1 MTKVKIITDS
11 TARLTPE
18 EVAQYD
24 ISVVPL
30 TVMIDGTVYHDGVS
44 ITPSEFIE
52 KMAASKSL
60 PTTSQPSLGAFTEVY
75 ETVPEDVEVLSLHL
89 THHLSGTVQAAEQA
103 ARLVPHD
110 IVVRDSNYID
120 RALAAQ
126 VLVAGRM
133 AQAGAS
139 RDEILAELQRV
150 EDNTELYLTVT
161 TLKNLV
167 AGGRLSKASG
177 LIGTL
182 LDIKLG
188 AHVPLG
194 KITMEV
200 KGRGKKTIKGY
211 QDLIFERMHAEP
223 NGIAVIGISHADAA
237 EEAEQLAA
245 RAHDEFP
252 EAIVDIAE
260 TTPIESTHAGPGAM
274 GISYLKN
281 YA

>member
-52 KMAASKSL
+52 KMAASKNL

-89 THHLSGTVQAAEQA
+89 THNLSGTVQAAEQA

-245 RAHDEFP
+245 RARDEFP

>member
-133 AQAGAS
+133 AQAGAT

-245 RAHDEFP
+245 RARGEFP

>member
-52 KMAASKSL
+52 KMVASKSL

-133 AQAGAS
+133 AQAGAT

-245 RAHDEFP
+245 RARDEFP

>member
-120 RALAAQ
+120 RAMAAQ

-245 RAHDEFP
+245 RARAEFP

>member
-133 AQAGAS
+133 AQAGAT

-245 RAHDEFP
+245 RARDEFP

>member
-133 AQAGAS
+133 VQAGAS

-245 RAHDEFP
+245 RARDEFP

>member
-52 KMAASKSL
+52 KMAASKNL

-133 AQAGAS
+133 AQTGAS

-245 RAHDEFP
+245 RARDEFP

>member
-110 IVVRDSNYID
+110 IVVCDSNYID

-150 EDNTELYLTVT
+150 EANTELYLTVT

-245 RAHDEFP
+245 RARDEFP

>member
-52 KMAASKSL
+52 KMAASKNL

-161 TLKNLV
+161 TLKN
-167 AGGRLSKASG
+167 
-177 LIGTL
+177 
-182 LDIKLG
+182 
-188 AHVPLG
+188 
-194 KITMEV
+194 
-200 KGRGKKTIKGY
+200 
-211 QDLIFERMHAEP
+211 
-223 NGIAVIGISHADAA
+223 
-237 EEAEQLAA
+237 
-245 RAHDEFP
+245 
-252 EAIVDIAE
+252 
-260 TTPIESTHAGPGAM
+260 
-274 GISYLKN
+274 
-281 YA
+281 

>member
-52 KMAASKSL
+52 KMAASKNL

-211 QDLIFERMHAEP
+211 QDLIFERLHAEP

-245 RAHDEFP
+245 RARDEFP

>member
-52 KMAASKSL
+52 KMAASKNL

-110 IVVRDSNYID
+110 IVVCDSNYID

-139 RDEILAELQRV
+139 RYEILAELQRV

-245 RAHDEFP
+245 RARDEFP

>member
-133 AQAGAS
+133 AQAGAT

-211 QDLIFERMHAEP
+211 QDLIFERMHAKP

-245 RAHDEFP
+245 RARDEFP

>member
-1 MTKVKIITDS
+1 MAKVKIVTDS

-18 EVAQYD
+18 EVAAYD
-24 ISVVPL
+24 IAVVPL
-30 TVMIDGTVYHDGVS
+30 TVMIDGVVYHDGVS

-52 KMAASKSL
+52 KMAEAKAL

-75 ETVPEDVEVLSLHL
+75 ETMPEDVEILSLHL
-89 THHLSGTVQAAEQA
+89 TNKLSGTVQAAEQA
-103 ARLVPHD
+103 SRMVPHD
-110 IVVRDSNYID
+110 VVVRDSNYID
-120 RALAAQ
+120 RALAMQ

-133 AQAGAS
+133 AAAGAT

-150 EDNTELYLTVT
+150 EDNTELYLTVS
-161 TLKNLV
+161 TLKNLA
-167 AGGRLSKASG
+167 AGGRLSKTAG
-177 LIGTL
+177 LIGSL
-182 LDIKLG
+182 LDIKVG

-194 KITMEV
+194 QITMEV
-200 KGRGKKTIKGY
+200 KGRGKKTIKAY
-211 QDLIFERMHAEP
+211 QDLIFERMQAEE

-237 EEAEQLAA
+237 EDAENLAA
-245 RAHDEFP
+245 RARELFP
-252 EAIVDIAE
+252 DAVVDIAE

>member
-44 ITPSEFIE
+44 IMPSEFIE

-245 RAHDEFP
+245 RARDEFP

>member
-110 IVVRDSNYID
+110 IVVRDSNFID

-245 RAHDEFP
+245 RARDEFP

>member
-120 RALAAQ
+120 RALVAQ

-245 RAHDEFP
+245 RARDEFP

>member
-52 KMAASKSL
+52 KMAASKNL

-200 KGRGKKTIKGY
+200 KGRGKTTIKGY

-245 RAHDEFP
+245 RARDEFP

>member
-1 MTKVKIITDS
+1 M
-11 TARLTPE
+11 
-18 EVAQYD
+18 
-24 ISVVPL
+24 
-30 TVMIDGTVYHDGVS
+30 
-44 ITPSEFIE
+44 
-52 KMAASKSL
+52 
-60 PTTSQPSLGAFTEVY
+60 
-75 ETVPEDVEVLSLHL
+75 

-182 LDIKLG
+182 LDI
-188 AHVPLG
+188 
-194 KITMEV
+194 
-200 KGRGKKTIKGY
+200 
-211 QDLIFERMHAEP
+211 
-223 NGIAVIGISHADAA
+223 
-237 EEAEQLAA
+237 
-245 RAHDEFP
+245 
-252 EAIVDIAE
+252 
-260 TTPIESTHAGPGAM
+260 
-274 GISYLKN
+274 
-281 YA
+281 

>member
-126 VLVAGRM
+126 VLVAGPM

-245 RAHDEFP
+245 RARDEFP

>member
-52 KMAASKSL
+52 KMAASKNL

-194 KITMEV
+194 KIMMEV

-245 RAHDEFP
+245 RARDEFP

-260 TTPIESTHAGPGAM
+260 TTTIESTHAGPGAM

>member
-30 TVMIDGTVYHDGVS
+30 TVMIDGTVYHAGVS
-44 ITPSEFIE
+44 STPSEFIE
-52 KMAASKSL
+52 KMTASRSL

-245 RAHDEFP
+245 RARDEFP

-274 GISYLKN
+274 GISYLTN

>member
-24 ISVVPL
+24 ISVVLL

-52 KMAASKSL
+52 KMAASKNL

-245 RAHDEFP
+245 RARDEFP

>member
-89 THHLSGTVQAAEQA
+89 THHLSGIVQAAEQA

-245 RAHDEFP
+245 RARDEFP

>member
-211 QDLIFERMHAEP
+211 QDLIFERMHADP

-245 RAHDEFP
+245 RARDEFP

>member
-52 KMAASKSL
+52 KMAASKNL

-194 KITMEV
+194 EITMEV

-245 RAHDEFP
+245 RARDEFP

>member
-52 KMAASKSL
+52 KMAASKNL

-211 QDLIFERMHAEP
+211 QDLIFDRMHAEP

-245 RAHDEFP
+245 RARDEFP

>member
-1 MTKVKIITDS
+1 MAKVKIVTDS

-18 EVAQYD
+18 EVAAYD
-24 ISVVPL
+24 IAVVPL
-30 TVMIDGTVYHDGVS
+30 TVMIDGVVYHDGVS

-52 KMAASKSL
+52 KMAEAKAL

-75 ETVPEDVEVLSLHL
+75 ETMPEDVEILSLHL
-89 THHLSGTVQAAEQA
+89 TNKLSGTVQAAEQA
-103 ARLVPHD
+103 SRMVPHD
-110 IVVRDSNYID
+110 VVVRDSNYID
-120 RALAAQ
+120 RALAMQ

-133 AQAGAS
+133 AAAGAT

-150 EDNTELYLTVT
+150 EDNTELYLTVS

-167 AGGRLSKASG
+167 AGGRLSKTAG
-177 LIGTL
+177 LIGSL
-182 LDIKLG
+182 LDIKVG

-194 KITMEV
+194 QITMEV
-200 KGRGKKTIKGY
+200 KGRGKKTIKAY
-211 QDLIFERMHAEP
+211 QDLIFERMH
-223 NGIAVIGISHADAA
+223 GIAVIGISHADAA
-237 EEAEQLAA
+237 EDAENLAA
-245 RAHDEFP
+245 RARELFP
-252 EAIVDIAE
+252 DAVVDIAE

>member
-110 IVVRDSNYID
+110 IVVCDSNYID

-139 RDEILAELQRV
+139 RYEILAELQRV

-245 RAHDEFP
+245 RARDEFP

>member
-52 KMAASKSL
+52 KMAASKNL

-245 RAHDEFP
+245 RARDEFP

-260 TTPIESTHAGPGAM
+260 TTTIESTHAGPGAM

>member
-211 QDLIFERMHAEP
+211 QDLIFERMHAQP

-245 RAHDEFP
+245 RARAEFP

>member
-52 KMAASKSL
+52 KMAASKNL

-245 RAHDEFP
+245 RARDEFP

>member
-245 RAHDEFP
+245 RARDEVP

>member
-30 TVMIDGTVYHDGVS
+30 PVMIDGTVYHDGVS

-52 KMAASKSL
+52 KMAASKNL

-110 IVVRDSNYID
+110 IVVCDSNYID

-139 RDEILAELQRV
+139 RYEILAELQRV

-245 RAHDEFP
+245 RARDEFP

>member
-150 EDNTELYLTVT
+150 ENNTELYLTVT

-245 RAHDEFP
+245 RARDEFP

>member
-133 AQAGAS
+133 AQAGAT

-237 EEAEQLAA
+237 EEAEQLVASP
-245 RAHDEFP
+245 RGFEP
-252 EAIVDIAE
+252 LL
-260 TTPIESTHAGPGAM
+260 PP
-274 GISYLKN
+274 
-281 YA
+281 

>member
-18 EVAQYD
+18 EVAQHD

-133 AQAGAS
+133 AQAGAT

-167 AGGRLSKASG
+167 AGGRLSKTSG

-245 RAHDEFP
+245 RARDEFP

>member
-52 KMAASKSL
+52 KMAASKNL

-110 IVVRDSNYID
+110 IVVCDSNYID

-245 RAHDEFP
+245 RAR
-252 EAIVDIAE
+252 
-260 TTPIESTHAGPGAM
+260 
-274 GISYLKN
+274 
-281 YA
+281 

>member
-223 NGIAVIGISHADAA
+223 NGIAVIGISHAYAA

-245 RAHDEFP
+245 RARDEFP

>member
-52 KMAASKSL
+52 KMATSKNL

-110 IVVRDSNYID
+110 IVVCDSNYID

-245 RAHDEFP
+245 RARDEFP